1 MYIKVVELEP
11 KITTLGANLDESIR
25 LQNDHDETLRNVQV
39 RKMSV
44 MQMPK
49 NLF

>member
-39 RKMSV
+39 RKTDTI
-44 MQMPK
+44 QIPR
-49 NLF
+49 NRP